1 MIANDL
7 YKKRIFEYFK
17 NTRFSAPLINSDVYF
32 SQTGVICSDQV
43 EFFINFN
50 TRTIQLLH
58 CKVAGCIVAS
68 ACAAML
74 AEFCQAKTITEILNI
89 TEQDFLEKIVQICI
103 TGSRKE
109 CAIFAFNALQKKLPL
124 LAK

>member
-7 YKKRIFEYFK
+7 YKKRMFEYFK
-17 NTRFSAPLINSDVYF
+17 DTRFSAPLINPDVYF
-32 SQTGVICSDQV
+32 SQTGVVCSDQV
-43 EFFINFN
+43 ELFINLN
-50 TRTIQLLH
+50 ATIIQQFH
-58 CKVAGCIVAS
+58 CKITGCIVAS

-74 AEFCQAKTITEILNI
+74 AEFCQAKAIAVILTISEK
-89 TEQDFLEKIVQICI
+89 DFLENIVQICI

-109 CAIFAFNALQKKLPL
+109 CAILAFNALQKKLTL